1 MFPPPVERESSL
13 FNVLSPPVLTEAF
26 TDLAGSMISVLYS
39 G

>member
-13 FNVLSPPVLTEAF
+13 FNVLSPPVLIEVF